1 MSGQSDLDRQIEQLK
16 NCELIKE
23 AEVKQLCQKAKEI
36 LVEEA
41 NVQRVFAPVTVC
53 SSSPSSSLSSSQ
65 KNDGKSFQKLFS
77 TAKKF
82 SIFFFTCTQTT
93 KLTAKIFSHRTTN
106 QPTKIF
112 HLNRFVEISM
122 VNSTIWRNCS
132 KWAVMSPIRTTCL
145 WVISSIEASTVS
157 KPFSCS

>member
-53 SSSPSSSLSSSQ
+53 SSSPSSHSHPLFP
-65 KNDGKSFQKLFS
+65 KKTMEKAFKSFFQPP
-77 TAKKF
+77 KKI
-82 SIFFFTCTQTT
+82 SIFFSHAHKQQNSPPKYSHTQQPNNQ
-93 KLTAKIFSHRTTN
+93 TN
-106 QPTKIF
+106 NQTNKNF
-112 HLNRFVEISM
+112 HINID
-122 VNSTIWRNCS
+122 
-132 KWAVMSPIRTTCL
+132 L
-145 WVISSIEASTVS
+145 W
-157 KPFSCS
+157 